1 MHINFQRLGALIRK
15 ETIQLLRDRRF
26 LILTL
31 CMTLAQ
37 LFIYGYAVSM
47 SVYHLPMAVVDQSQD
62 DNSREFIRALVN
74 SQYFDE
80 VLVLQSQAEALQ
92 AIDRGDVKVAVVIPP
107 NLAADLSRG
116 TANVLFLL
124 DGSDSFAV
132 RSGYSA
138 AGLVVQDYGLKLS
151 AAEVARSGGAST
163 TAGGSSA
170 LPIETSQQVLYNPDL
185 IDLWFVLPGIIGLI
199 LQTLAIEQAAVFIVR
214 DRELG
219 LMEQIL
225 STPARQLE
233 LILSKM
239 IPLLI
244 LCLIALG
251 IALGLSILWFGVPF
265 LGSLWLYLWLAVLFI
280 VSCLGLGLFISTRT
294 RTQRE
299 AETLALV
306 FMLFGILMSGLFY
319 PRIGM
324 PLIPQLIGDL
334 VPLTYFIRIS
344 RGIFIKGVGLEFL
357 WSDALALAIYALV
370 IITVAAKRF
379 KMRLD

>member
-26 LILTL
+26 LVLTL

-47 SVYHLPMAVVDQSQD
+47 SVYHLPLAVVDQSQD
-62 DNSREFIRALVN
+62 YDSREFIQALVN

-80 VLVLQSQAEALQ
+80 AMLLHSQAEALQ
-92 AIDRGDVKVAVVIPP
+92 AIDRGDVKVAVIIPP

-116 TANVLFLL
+116 SANVLFLL

-138 AGLVVQDYGLKLS
+138 AGLVVQSFGMKLR
-151 AAEVARSGGAST
+151 AAEVARSGAASAA
-163 TAGGSSA
+163 AGGSGA

-244 LCLIALG
+244 LCLMALG
-251 IALGLSILWFGVPF
+251 MALGLSVWWFGIPF
-265 LGSLWLYLWLAVLFI
+265 QGSFWLYLWLSALFI

-294 RTQRE
+294 HTQRE
-299 AETLALV
+299 AEALALV

-357 WSDALALAIYALV
+357 WSDALALAIYAVV
-370 IITVAAKRF
+370 IIAVAAKRF

>member
-1 MHINFQRLGALIRK
+1 
-15 ETIQLLRDRRF
+15 
-26 LILTL
+26 
-31 CMTLAQ
+31 
-37 LFIYGYAVSM
+37 
-47 SVYHLPMAVVDQSQD
+47 
-62 DNSREFIRALVN
+62 
-74 SQYFDE
+74 
-80 VLVLQSQAEALQ
+80 
-92 AIDRGDVKVAVVIPP
+92 
-107 NLAADLSRG
+107 
-116 TANVLFLL
+116 
-124 DGSDSFAV
+124 
-132 RSGYSA
+132 
-138 AGLVVQDYGLKLS
+138 
-151 AAEVARSGGAST
+151 
-163 TAGGSSA
+163 
-170 LPIETSQQVLYNPDL
+170 LYNPDL

-251 IALGLSILWFGVPF
+251 IALGLSVWWFGVPF
-265 LGSLWLYLWLAVLFI
+265 QGNLWLYLWLSVLFI
-280 VSCLGLGLFISTRT
+280 ISCLGLGLFISTRT
-294 RTQRE
+294 HTQRE

-319 PRIGM
+319 PRMGM

-344 RGIFIKGVGLEFL
+344 RGILIKGVGLEFL
-357 WSDALALAIYALV
+357 WRDALALAIYALV

>member
-1 MHINFQRLGALIRK
+1 MQLNFQRLGALIRK
-15 ETIQLLRDRRF
+15 ETIQILRDRRF

-62 DNSREFIRALVN
+62 YTSHEFVQALVN

-80 VLVLQSQAEALQ
+80 VMLLQSQAEALQ
-92 AIDRGDVKVAVVIPP
+92 AIDRGDVKVAVIIPP

-116 TANVLFLL
+116 AANVLFLL

-138 AGLVVQDYGLKLS
+138 AGLVVQDYGLKLR
-151 AAEVARSGGAST
+151 AAEVTQSEVAST
-163 TAGGSSA
+163 ASASSA
-170 LPIETSQQVLYNPDL
+170 LPIATSQQVLYNPDL

-239 IPLLI
+239 IPLLV

-251 IALGLSILWFGVPF
+251 IALGLSSLWFGVPF
-265 LGSLWLYLWLAVLFI
+265 QGSLWLYLWLSVLFI
-280 VSCLGLGLFISTRT
+280 ISCLGLGLFISTRT
-294 RTQRE
+294 HTQRE
-299 AETLALV
+299 AEALALV

-319 PRIGM
+319 PRVGM

-357 WSDALALAIYALV
+357 WSDALALAIYAVV